1 MEPTTPEPTRA
12 CPFCGEQILAVAIK
26 CKHCGSDLTTMPAEV
41 SDADNLSEADVE
53 PTPERVQI
61 RTKMGRLKER
71 LWRASRLREPGYP
84 HFGGLAWA
92 FSKAG
97 LNALSA
103 FTVLAVVVAL
113 SGVFVF
119 VLLWVASMATC
130 CVCPCL
136 GSAMAA
142 GSGGVG
148 SGFFVWALWTWAS
161 GWGIAAIL
169 CCPSV
174 VLALLSLRAK
184 EASSAAVKS
193 LVVDAMILVP
203 AISVA
208 VYLLGG
214 G

>member
-1 MEPTTPEPTRA
+1 MEPTTPKPARA

-41 SDADNLSEADVE
+41 SDADNPGEAEVE
-53 PTPERVQI
+53 PTPERVQV

-97 LNALSA
+97 LNTLSV

-113 SGVFVF
+113 SGLFVF
-119 VLLWVASMATC
+119 VLLWVASMATF

-142 GSGGVG
+142 GVDGLARSISPPAPMAKATVC
-148 SGFFVWALWTWAS
+148 SAPWTRW
-161 GWGIAAIL
+161 L
-169 CCPSV
+169 CRSPAKVTAMTGTTTAMERAVTTV
-174 VLALLSLRAK
+174 VSRIRARR
-184 EASSAAVKS
+184 
-193 LVVDAMILVP
+193 
-203 AISVA
+203 
-208 VYLLGG
+208 
-214 G
+214 